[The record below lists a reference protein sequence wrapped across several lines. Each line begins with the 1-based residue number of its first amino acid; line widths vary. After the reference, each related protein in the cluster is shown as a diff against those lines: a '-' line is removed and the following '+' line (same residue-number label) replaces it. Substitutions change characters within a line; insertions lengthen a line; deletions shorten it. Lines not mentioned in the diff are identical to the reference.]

1 MEETENR
8 IEPLPLPTIRRYPS
22 YLREIRAMVQRGE
35 LHVSSAVIAESES
48 SSLQVDGHRAA
59 YQTQTND
66 SYYHI
71 IVALMSLRQARR
83 PNISVTESSVAELAI
98 AEPVAELVGC

>member
-35 LHVSSAVIAESES
+35 LHVSSAVIAEK
-48 SSLQVDGHRAA
+48 LGLDQVLTRKD
-59 YQTQTND
+59 
-66 SYYHI
+66 
-71 IVALMSLRQARR
+71 
-83 PNISVTESSVAELAI
+83 LAM
-98 AEPVAELVGC
+98 AGVPGKPR